1 MAELG
6 VGVGLRAPHYR
17 QFLEQRP
24 AVGWLEVHTEN
35 FLHLSG
41 WDGQVLQRLR
51 RDYPV
56 SLHGVGLGLG
66 SAHGFSTDHLER
78 VRRLAERIEPVLIS
92 EHLSWGALA
101 DRQLNELLPLPLG
114 RAAFELVA
122 NRVEQVQEALGRTIL
137 LENVSTYLR
146 YRDDAMNEAQ
156 FLAAL
161 ARRTGC
167 GLLLDVNNLY
177 VNQCNHGEDARAA
190 LTTLAA
196 LAPGTVGEIHLAGH
210 LVTPTAL
217 VDHHGAPIAE
227 AVWALYRDALATF
240 GATPALIEWDTD
252 VPPLPVLLAEVD
264 KARAI
269 AAAVAGAAAAAET
282 AAAGALAVWST
293 RPAPSWPVD
302 EADLAGRQRRFGAA
316 LFDRS
321 GVDIAD
327 FAGDGAAVSAR
338 LAMYRG
344 QLAGTWHK
352 TLAGAYPVLRQLVG
366 EEFFEGL
373 SGAFGLAQ
381 PSADADLHRFGAAL
395 APFLERFAPAAGY
408 PYLADMARLEWA
420 VHRAYFAPDT
430 EALRADALA
439 ALSPAQCEAARFGW
453 HPAASLLASP
463 WAVASLWQAHHG
475 QAFPPT
481 MASPEQLI
489 VVRPRWQAQVVALT
503 PARWAAIDCLARGG
517 TVGSALDAA
526 FAHEPAFDIG
536 AALAQWVA
544 LGCLV

>member
-1 MAELG
+1 
-6 VGVGLRAPHYR
+6 
-17 QFLEQRP
+17 
-24 AVGWLEVHTEN
+24 
-35 FLHLSG
+35 
-41 WDGQVLQRLR
+41 
-51 RDYPV
+51 
-56 SLHGVGLGLG
+56 
-66 SAHGFSTDHLER
+66 
-78 VRRLAERIEPVLIS
+78 
-92 EHLSWGALA
+92 
-101 DRQLNELLPLPLG
+101 
-114 RAAFELVA
+114 
-122 NRVEQVQEALGRTIL
+122 
-137 LENVSTYLR
+137 
-146 YRDDAMNEAQ
+146 MNEAQ

-190 LTTLAA
+190 LATLAA

-269 AAAVAGAAAAAET
+269 AADTVETGAVAA
-282 AAAGALAVWST
+282 WST
-293 RPAPSWPVD
+293 APAPSWPEG

-316 LFDRS
+316 LFDRAHA
-321 GVDIAD
+321 DAADAAD
-327 FAGDGAAVSAR
+327 FAGDGATASAR

-344 QLAGTWHK
+344 QLAGNWHK

-366 EEFFEGL
+366 DDFFEGL

-395 APFLERFAPAAGY
+395 PSFLERFAPAAGY

-430 EALRADALA
+430 AALGADALA

-453 HPAASLLASP
+453 HPAARLLSSP

-481 MASPEQLI
+481 MASPERAI
-489 VVRPRWQAQVVALT
+489 VVRPRWQVQLVALT
-503 PARWAAIDCLARGG
+503 PARWAALDCLAHGG
-517 TVGSALDAA
+517 TVGGALDAA
-526 FAHEPAFDIG
+526 FALEPDFDIG